1 MQSIVTEIRTYEEY
15 IKCLNMKI
23 QQAPADKAQAYL
35 GSVEKIV
42 LEFDQLVHHSEVQ
55 KKQLALVYEEVIVE
69 FEEWI
74 NETVER
80 LESGGIVTIDIEEFQ
95 GELTVSNTFPCT
107 RPILITKL
115 SKFELQQT
123 LPVKYPQTVC
133 SLSLGD
139 KLWLF

>member
-1 MQSIVTEIRTYEEY
+1 
-15 IKCLNMKI
+15 MKI

-35 GSVEKIV
+35 GTVEKIV

-74 NETVER
+74 SETVER

-95 GELTVSNTFPCT
+95 GELTVSDLMLFLALGLLYSPSWVDLMDNTFSCHK
-107 RPILITKL
+107 IT
-115 SKFELQQT
+115 FF
-123 LPVKYPQTVC
+123 P
-133 SLSLGD
+133 
-139 KLWLF
+139 